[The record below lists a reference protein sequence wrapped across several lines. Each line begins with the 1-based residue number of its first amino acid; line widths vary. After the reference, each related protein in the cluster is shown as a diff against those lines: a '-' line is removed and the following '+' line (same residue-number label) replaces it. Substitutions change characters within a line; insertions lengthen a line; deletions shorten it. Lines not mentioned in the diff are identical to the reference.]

1 MDNLR
6 ALRIANQRF
15 ARHLDGIGDD
25 GWALATPCSE
35 WTVRELV
42 GHVLLGHAHLV
53 SVLTDEQVVPGP
65 GDTFAEWA
73 ARAERAAGLPGVPGR
88 TVRNPIVG
96 ELSGDAAVRIRW
108 SDVYV
113 HAWDLARA
121 RGAEFTPDR
130 ELTETAL
137 EWLVPAGPGLGA
149 TGAFAAGTD
158 PGPGADPFTRM
169 LALTGRASG

>member
-6 ALRIANQRF
+6 ALRIANEAF
-15 ARHLDGIGDD
+15 AAHLDGIGDD
-25 GWALATPCSE
+25 EWALATPCSE

-53 SVLTDEQVVPGP
+53 SVLTGGQVTPGA

-73 ARAERAAGLPGVPGR
+73 ARAERAAGLPGVAER
-88 TVRNPIVG
+88 AVRNPVVG
-96 ELSGDAAVRIRW
+96 ELSGEAAVRIRW
-108 SDVYV
+108 SDVYL

-121 RGAEFTPDR
+121 RGAEFTPDQ
-130 ELTETAL
+130 ELTEAAL
-137 EWLVPAGPGLGA
+137 EWLVPAGPGLSA

-158 PGPGADPFTRM
+158 PGAGADPFTRV
-169 LALTGRASG
+169 LALTGRG